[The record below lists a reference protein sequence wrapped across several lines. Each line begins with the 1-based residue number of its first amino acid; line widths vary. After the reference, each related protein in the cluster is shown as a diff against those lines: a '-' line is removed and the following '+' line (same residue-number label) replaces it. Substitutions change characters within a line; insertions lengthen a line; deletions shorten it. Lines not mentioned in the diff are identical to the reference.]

1 MSWPKPTVI
10 DPLEAPKALHLGRWL
25 FFFILLILIT
35 GIVLALMW
43 PDKNSFLQWTFW
55 LSIAFISAAIG
66 SIAVSVRFY
75 LYGLAQEEYEIWQL
89 EQKQIEQNW
98 QEWAMQSLIV
108 LNSFYAL
115 PSKISIDDI
124 MENSQNLTSHANKP
138 LIFNDDFDM
147 AGCVESLFSS
157 MQDVLSL
164 LSPKEFINIIVYSS
178 PESYGLSEKDID
190 VAYKNAKIKQPYTMS
205 YQIMSQ
211 VDTDKLI
218 ERIESPQ
225 SSIQLIIINNTGSS
239 GSAFICAFLFTDKKY
254 YQDLAIDIGKN
265 EILRPMITQDMPIG
279 IQQMAEMQ
287 SVIHQV
293 KQLWFSNL
301 DKKQEVNVAKQLAEW
316 DISPELMYHLE
327 NIAGNQTELSYW
339 LSLVLACEM
348 VTKTKQNNLI
358 AAMNHNQWLFS
369 VVTTIDRES

>member
-147 AGCVESLFSS
+147 TGCVESLFSS